1 MRSPALTKIRSY
13 LLSARQWY
21 LGTSV
26 RALDQACDAALKIKK
41 IEDEHFG
48 GNKISFNADYGDAVS
63 AYFQGELKRYL
74 RIAKYRLMEFRAS
87 NSIVNRSKPATGITT
102 KIDPQEN
109 RTSPEAYTLDA
120 QYALEVNNKPSETLE
135 KLKFVDS
142 ILAKYK
148 VEDKVEAPL
157 SPSPQANL
165 VGKRRI
171 EKYNYEPEIPDGDEN
186 SVFRKS
192 GFIPRS
198 IFRTASKVRE
208 DLDSNLESEEE
219 AVKKYRKS
227 KVKTRA
233 AIRFLLLLVIVP
245 LLTQQVSKNFIFG
258 PLVDRFQTT
267 DQIEIS
273 INSEVGER
281 VLTELGR
288 FEEKIRFQRLLGQLP
303 DLSPEKMEEMVR
315 EKVTELAEEYSWMST
330 NPVKNVF
337 ADALSL
343 GAFAIIVATG
353 QREIAILKSF
363 IDDVVYY
370 NLSDSAKAFII
381 ILFTDV
387 FVGFHSPHGWE
398 VIIDGT
404 LRHFGLPENENFV
417 GIFIATFPVM
427 LDTVFKYWIFRYLNG
442 ISPSAVATYRNMN
455 E

>member
-26 RALDQACDAALKIKK
+26 RALDQACNAALKIKK

-48 GNKISFNADYGDAVS
+48 GNKISLNADYGDAVS
-63 AYFQGELKRYL
+63 AYFQGELKKYL

-87 NSIVNRSKPATGITT
+87 NSIVNLSKPATGTTT

-109 RTSPEAYTLDA
+109 KTYPKAYTLDA
-120 QYALEVNNKPSETLE
+120 DQYALEVNNKPLETLE

-148 VEDKVEAPL
+148 VEDVL
-157 SPSPQANL
+157 SPSPQAN
-165 VGKRRI
+165 VVSKKKI
-171 EKYNYEPEIPDGDEN
+171 EKYNYEPDIPDGDEN

-208 DLDSNLESEEE
+208 DLDSNLGSEEE
-219 AVKKYRKS
+219 AVNKYRKS

-245 LLTQQVSKNFIFG
+245 LLTQQVAKNFIFG

-273 INSEVGER
+273 IDSEVGER

-303 DLSPEKMEEMVR
+303 DLSPEKTEEIVR
-315 EKVTELAEEYSWMST
+315 EKATELAEEYSWMST
-330 NPVKNVF
+330 NPVKNVL

-343 GAFAIIVATG
+343 GAFAIVVATG
-353 QREIAILKSF
+353 QREISILKSF

-398 VIIDGT
+398 VIVDGT